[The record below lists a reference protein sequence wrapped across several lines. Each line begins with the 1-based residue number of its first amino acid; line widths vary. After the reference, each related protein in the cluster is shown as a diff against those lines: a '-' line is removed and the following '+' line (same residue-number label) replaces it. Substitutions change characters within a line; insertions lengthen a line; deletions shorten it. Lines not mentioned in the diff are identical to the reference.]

1 MEAFIFYPLTPRA
14 TILQR
19 GIAAFFRIHDGFGT
33 LMVRPSDDADDVTW
47 GVYHRFFG
55 HALSYPIFHNV
66 PHQYTPHLHS
76 SHSMTPWDP
85 NGICLRIFLQLDW
98 LFEALHQ

>member
-33 LMVRPSDDADDVTW
+33 LMGRPSDDADDVTW

-55 HALSYPIFHNV
+55 DDDLRRVWYEPI
-66 PHQYTPHLHS
+66 HS
-76 SHSMTPWDP
+76 IGKIIIYYNS
-85 NGICLRIFLQLDW
+85 FLDK
-98 LFEALHQ
+98 